1 MEFEGRIK
9 NVMPARTGTSQRG
22 NEWKTLPFVFEYKE
36 VETDPYPDSVV
47 LETFDTNIING
58 IESCCKR
65 DNDGNLIVDRGEL
78 VLTRDIWVRI
88 GFRHKTHLYVP
99 KDGGTPRYITD
110 IRINNIMAINATAQ
124 HPQFGQQV
132 AQQQMAQQQPAY
144 QQQPQ
149 YQPVM
154 GGPQTP
160 PYNPQYQPQQQ
171 EVTNDD
177 LPF

>member
-65 DNDGNLIVDRGEL
+65 DNDGNLIVEKGEL
-78 VLTRDIWVRI
+78 VMTRDIWVRI

-99 KDGGTPRYITD
+99 KEGTPRYITD
-110 IRINNIMAINATAQ
+110 LRINNIMAINAPAQ

-144 QQQPQ
+144 Q
-149 YQPVM
+149 
-154 GGPQTP
+154 
-160 PYNPQYQPQQQ
+160 YQPQQQ
-171 EVTNDD
+171 EVTNDN

>member
-65 DNDGNLIVDRGEL
+65 DNAGNLIVEKGEL
-78 VLTRDIWVRI
+78 VMTRDIWVRI

-110 IRINNIMAINATAQ
+110 LRINNIMVPHAHIFQARFQ
-124 HPQFGQQV
+124 SHLRLYPGMMPYILQS
-132 AQQQMAQQQPAY
+132 QP
-144 QQQPQ
+144 
-149 YQPVM
+149 M
-154 GGPQTP
+154 
-160 PYNPQYQPQQQ
+160 
-171 EVTNDD
+171 
-177 LPF
+177 LLILFHLL

>member
-1 MEFEGRIK
+1 M
-9 NVMPARTGTSQRG
+9 
-22 NEWKTLPFVFEYKE
+22 FEYKE

-65 DNDGNLIVDRGEL
+65 DNDGNLIVEKGEL
-78 VLTRDIWVRI
+78 VMTRDIWVRI

-99 KDGGTPRYITD
+99 NGGTPRYITD
-110 IRINNIMAINATAQ
+110 LRINNIMAINAPAQ

-144 QQQPQ
+144 Q
-149 YQPVM
+149 
-154 GGPQTP
+154 
-160 PYNPQYQPQQQ
+160 YQPQQQ
-171 EVTNDD
+171 EVTNDN

>member
-1 MEFEGRIK
+1 MKFEGRIK

-65 DNDGNLIVDRGEL
+65 DNDGNLIVEKGEL
-78 VLTRDIWVRI
+78 VMTRDIWVRI

-99 KDGGTPRYITD
+99 NGGTPRYITD
-110 IRINNIMAINATAQ
+110 LRINNIMAINAPAQ

-144 QQQPQ
+144 Q
-149 YQPVM
+149 
-154 GGPQTP
+154 
-160 PYNPQYQPQQQ
+160 YQPQQQ
-171 EVTNDD
+171 EVTNDN

>member
-65 DNDGNLIVDRGEL
+65 DNDGNLKVEKGEL
-78 VLTRDIWVRI
+78 VMTRDIWVRI

-99 KDGGTPRYITD
+99 NGGTPRYITD
-110 IRINNIMAINATAQ
+110 LRINNIMAINAPAQ

-144 QQQPQ
+144 Q
-149 YQPVM
+149 
-154 GGPQTP
+154 
-160 PYNPQYQPQQQ
+160 YQPQQQ
-171 EVTNDD
+171 EVTNDN

>member
-65 DNDGNLIVDRGEL
+65 DNDGNLIVEKGEL
-78 VLTRDIWVRI
+78 VMTRDIWVRI

-99 KDGGTPRYITD
+99 NGGTPRYITD
-110 IRINNIMAINATAQ
+110 LRINNIMAINAPAQ

-144 QQQPQ
+144 Q
-149 YQPVM
+149 
-154 GGPQTP
+154 
-160 PYNPQYQPQQQ
+160 YQPQQQ
-171 EVTNDD
+171 EVTNDN

>member
-65 DNDGNLIVDRGEL
+65 DNDGNLIVEKGEL
-78 VLTRDIWVRI
+78 VMTRDIWVRI

-99 KDGGTPRYITD
+99 HGGTPRYITD
-110 IRINNIMAINATAQ
+110 LRINNIMAINAPAQ

-144 QQQPQ
+144 Q
-149 YQPVM
+149 
-154 GGPQTP
+154 
-160 PYNPQYQPQQQ
+160 YQPQQQ
-171 EVTNDD
+171 EVTNDN

>member
-65 DNDGNLIVDRGEL
+65 DNAGNLIVEKGEL
-78 VLTRDIWVRI
+78 VMTRDIWVRI

-99 KDGGTPRYITD
+99 NGGTPRYITD
-110 IRINNIMAINATAQ
+110 LRINNIMAINAPAQ

-144 QQQPQ
+144 Q
-149 YQPVM
+149 
-154 GGPQTP
+154 
-160 PYNPQYQPQQQ
+160 YQPQQQ
-171 EVTNDD
+171 EVTNDN

>member
-65 DNDGNLIVDRGEL
+65 DNAGNLIVEKGEL
-78 VLTRDIWVRI
+78 VMTRDIWVRI

-110 IRINNIMAINATAQ
+110 LRINNIMAINAPTQ

-132 AQQQMAQQQPAY
+132 AQQQMA

>member
-65 DNDGNLIVDRGEL
+65 DNDGNLIVEKGEL
-78 VLTRDIWVRI
+78 VMTRDIWVRI

-99 KDGGTPRYITD
+99 NGGTPRYITD
-110 IRINNIMAINATAQ
+110 LRINNIMAINAPAQ

-144 QQQPQ
+144 Q
-149 YQPVM
+149 
-154 GGPQTP
+154 
-160 PYNPQYQPQQQ
+160 YQPQQQ